1 MTSTLLSIDR
11 EDEDEPPD
19 PAGGRGRQQVASCS
33 AWFGPGMPSSLERE
47 LMAFLG
53 AHHGVA
59 ILHWPRDADRVDHLA
74 RAGLPRLLLV
84 DASVEPPAGNGPLQ
98 DWLPSPASRQDIH
111 DHVLTLSRVAAERH
125 ASSCEPVIDGEGRIS
140 VGGGCVELPPCVI
153 ALAEMLV
160 SRFGRPVGRDV
171 LMTCES
177 CSLASLQGRVSRL
190 CQCVNPLGLEV
201 VAVPGDAYL
210 MRRCAP

>member
-1 MTSTLLSIDR
+1 MTSSLLSI
-11 EDEDEPPD
+11 DEDEPPE
-19 PAGGRGRQQVASCS
+19 PAAPHQITPCS

-59 ILHWPRDADRVDHLA
+59 ILHWPRDAGRVEHLA

-84 DASVEPPAGNGPLQ
+84 DASVEPPAGNDSLQ
-98 DWLPSPASRQDIH
+98 DWLSSPASRNDIH
-111 DHVLTLSRVAAERH
+111 DRVVSLSRIAAERQ
-125 ASSCEPVIDGEGRIS
+125 ASACPPVLDRSGRIS
-140 VGGGCVELPPCVI
+140 VGEGWVELASCVVT
-153 ALAEMLV
+153 LAEMLV
-160 SRFGRPVGRDV
+160 SQFGRPVRQDA
-171 LMTCES
+171 LMIGQA
-177 CSLASLQGRVSRL
+177 CSLASIQGRVSRL

-210 MRRCAP
+210 MRRCAL